1 MANPAKAKG
10 FSYERELVNQ
20 AREFGLPAERAYASN
35 GKALGC
41 CEQVDLKIGD
51 VRVQAKRRKKL
62 ADYLQVPDG
71 ADVVACRQDRGDT
84 LIILRYEY
92 FLELLR
98 DSTELKIVD
107 QLTEGVI
114 S

>member
-1 MANPAKAKG
+1 MPHPSKLKG
-10 FSYERELVNQ
+10 SNFERELVNQ
-20 AREFGLPAERAYASN
+20 AKDFGLDAERAYASN

-62 ADYLQVPDG
+62 ADYLQIPDG

-84 LIILRYEY
+84 LILMRYEY

-98 DSTELKIVD
+98 DSTELKLID
-107 QLTEGVI
+107 QLTDGVI